1 MRYTVAFGGVKT
13 RERRTATR
21 TLREVREALGLGVRE
36 FAGEAGVSTRTL
48 QDTERGKP
56 ARPQT
61 AMKYAE
67 ALRRRGADPNEV
79 REIRDALGGEV
90 FFVNPDPDVVLL
102 IHAMRS
108 WKELTRGLVRAGH
121 AEELGERLR
130 TIAEEHGEEAT
141 QVKEARDRVDREIV
155 AEETARESEAER

>member
-1 MRYTVAFGGVKT
+1 MTIRG
-13 RERRTATR
+13 
-21 TLREVREALGLGVRE
+21 LREVREALGLGVRE
-36 FAGEAGVSTRTL
+36 FAGEAEVSTRTL

-67 ALRRRGADPNEV
+67 ALRKRSANPNEV

-108 WKELTRGLVRAGH
+108 WEELTQGLVKAGH
-121 AEELGERLR
+121 TEELRERLR
-130 TIAEEHGEEAT
+130 KIEEEHGEEAAR
-141 QVKEARDRVDREIV
+141 VREARDRVNREIV
-155 AEETARESEAER
+155 AEETAREREAER